1 MNKKI
6 IKMKVLR
13 VINSLN
19 IGGAERSIV
28 GNVPLHIQNGIDIEV
43 LLLNGKETFFFKE
56 LEKNNVKI
64 HFLGK
69 NNNVYNPILI
79 FKFFKYIKKYD
90 IKHVSLFPELYWIAL
105 AKLIFRSKTKLIFT
119 EHNTHNKRMKSFLFR
134 WIDKILYKQYH
145 HIVAISPEANFNLS
159 KHLGQQYPISTIYN
173 GVDISKI
180 KQGNNRK
187 ESLNFIPINK
197 KILLQIAGFRVQ
209 KDQDTLIKALALLPI
224 KFHLLLVGDGPRM
237 NICKDLAKSL
247 NVHER
252 ITFLGLRNNVEDI
265 LCSSDIVVLSSHW
278 EGFGRSAVEGMAA
291 SKPVIASNVAGLSQI
306 VKDAG
311 LLFEP
316 GDYKTLSSLII
327 NLDKNENLY
336 TKVALKCSERAQ
348 QYDIKKMVDD
358 YERLYGVVKGE

>member
-1 MNKKI
+1 
-6 IKMKVLR
+6 MKVLR

-64 HFLGK
+64 HCLGK
-69 NNNVYNPILI
+69 NNSVYNPILI
-79 FKFFKYIKKYD
+79 FKFYKYINKYD
-90 IKHVSLFPELYWIAL
+90 IIHVSLFPALYWIAL

-119 EHNTHNKRMKSFLFR
+119 EHSTYNKRMNNPLFS
-134 WIDKILYKQYH
+134 WTDNLIYGLYH
-145 HIVAISPEANFNLS
+145 HIVAISPETKVNLI
-159 KHLGQQYPISTIYN
+159 KHLNSRKNISIISN
-173 GVDISKI
+173 GVDITKI
-180 KQGNNRK
+180 KNSKRIEIGEIFN
-187 ESLNFIPINK
+187 SNK
-197 KILLQIAGFRVQ
+197 KIIIQVASFTNA

-252 ITFLGLRNNVEDI
+252 ITFLGLRNNVEEI

-306 VKDAG
+306 VKGAG

-316 GDYKTLSSLII
+316 GDYKTLSNLII
-327 NLDKNENLY
+327 NLDKNHNLY
-336 TKVALKCSERAQ
+336 TEVTLKCSERAQ
-348 QYDIKKMVDD
+348 QYDIKKMVHH
-358 YERLYGVVKGE
+358 YERLYGVVKAE